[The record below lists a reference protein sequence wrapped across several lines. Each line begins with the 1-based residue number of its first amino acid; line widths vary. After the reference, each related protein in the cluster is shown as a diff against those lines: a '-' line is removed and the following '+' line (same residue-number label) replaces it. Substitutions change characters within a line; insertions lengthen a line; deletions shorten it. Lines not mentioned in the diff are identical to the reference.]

1 MKKIYA
7 LLFHI
12 ALITTCSVAKSNKI
26 ETKYQH
32 NKNNKTIQKKL
43 NKKDKNYRVVH
54 YKLKV
59 GDTLKSIAKKYHT
72 RVSTIVRIN
81 KLNRDERLKTG
92 MVLKVPTNIYTLS
105 RSKSTYRQKVYSKSR
120 SFTYKIK
127 KGDTLTSIARRANTT
142 VAKLEQ
148 INKFSAKRKKLR
160 LGETIQ
166 IPKAKKVKQKPRGI
180 DKVLTKI
187 ANLTKIKKPIEVK
200 RKLKI
205 VKKIKT
211 QAPRIVL
218 KKNNKNKKIAS
229 YSDSQVKFSTPKQK
243 SQTTKNINL
252 QSLDNATVKLSVAK
266 KHLGKRYVWG
276 AVGPKSFD
284 CSGFTKYVCKKS
296 GISLPRTSINQSRV
310 GKRVARANLVAGDL
324 LFFDTSKRRKGYI
337 NHVGIYIGN
346 NKFIHASSGKRKVVI
361 TSLNKPFYKSR
372 FKWGSRVES

>member
-1 MKKIYA
+1 LKKIYA

-166 IPKAKKVKQKPRGI
+166 IPKAKKVKQKPRGL

-187 ANLTKIKKPIEVK
+187 AN
-200 RKLKI
+200 
-205 VKKIKT
+205 
-211 QAPRIVL
+211 
-218 KKNNKNKKIAS
+218 
-229 YSDSQVKFSTPKQK
+229 
-243 SQTTKNINL
+243 
-252 QSLDNATVKLSVAK
+252 
-266 KHLGKRYVWG
+266 
-276 AVGPKSFD
+276 
-284 CSGFTKYVCKKS
+284 
-296 GISLPRTSINQSRV
+296 
-310 GKRVARANLVAGDL
+310 
-324 LFFDTSKRRKGYI
+324 
-337 NHVGIYIGN
+337 
-346 NKFIHASSGKRKVVI
+346 
-361 TSLNKPFYKSR
+361 
-372 FKWGSRVES
+372 